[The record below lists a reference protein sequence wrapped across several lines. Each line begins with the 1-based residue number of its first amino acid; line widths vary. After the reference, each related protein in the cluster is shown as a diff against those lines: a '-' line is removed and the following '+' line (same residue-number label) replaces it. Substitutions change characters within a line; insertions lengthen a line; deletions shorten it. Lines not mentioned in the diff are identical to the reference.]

1 VIYACCE
8 ERRRA
13 AVLGNPSLN
22 GIDYLEVLDHDA
34 PPGSPRQQSLLL
46 HCLKAAPANLQPANV
61 LITGGESIT
70 GVSAVWIA
78 PATNL
83 PPEAEPAEV
92 TYFGSLPNAANVLVV
107 RTNEYG
113 DFSPYT
119 LRLVGDAEQA
129 SVDPFEV
136 TESLDGFDPQL
147 TEVTFNFKVECGP
160 DFDCLPATP
169 PCPPEDPSPPPI
181 NYLTKDYGSFKTVLL
196 DRLNQ
201 LLPEWQGTSEADIGI
216 VLAELIAAV
225 GDHLSYQQ
233 DAVSTEAY
241 LLTARSRIS
250 LRRHARLVDYPVHD
264 GCNAR
269 AWIRLTVSAQFVLD
283 QATTRFYA
291 YAPGMPASLAVGAGN
306 EEAAVLAGVVVF
318 QPMQDATPYPEHN
331 ELQLYTWGDEDCCLP
346 RGATEATLLGSYPNL
361 AVGDVLIFQEVMGPQ
376 TGVAA
381 DADVRHRCAV
391 RLTSVTTTNGRG
403 QPLVDPLF
411 EDGTGAPIV
420 SASQT
425 PTPVTEIAWSAED
438 ALPIPVCISSTFLDS
453 SGAEQSLTGV
463 SVAYGNVVLADHGLT
478 MPATPLD
485 VVPEPTLFYPS
496 TGDRC
501 DPGNPTPFPVRYRPQ
516 LSDRPLTQAVPLPL
530 TGTPT
535 TANPVALQTSGAVG
549 LLDTDGYTS
558 LLVSADAPA
567 SWPQYF
573 GLQAS
578 PNAVDPAN
586 FDLAVVYAP
595 AGAPSPVVLERFTDL
610 TLAPATP
617 NNAIAELNTRSQFVS
632 VPSAFVPPA
641 ANPTAFPAGPTMLAN
656 TGAVDLQDASNTTY
670 LSVQAKN
677 PLAWPPLFGVLAQGD
692 IAAPEQFNLVLVY
705 QPPSGAVGV
714 SVPVV
719 VEETDDLTLA
729 TVSAAFAAGSQL
741 ITVRSFEAEPNVALS
756 AQALTSYDADTAVPA
771 ITLTGALDG
780 VTTDWTAEAD
790 LLGDGPQDTHFV
802 VELESDGTAVLR
814 FGDDVNGARPKSGTG
829 FSAVYRIGNGAAGN
843 VGADS
848 LTYFAGDPRIEACT
862 NPLAAAGG
870 QEPETSEQI
879 RRRAPEAFLTQERA
893 VTMTDYATR
902 TEDNSQVEDAAAALR
917 WTGSWYTVAITAEP
931 TTGGD
936 LVPALRKTLIRYV
949 DRYRLAGQDLMIDGP
964 DYVPLELELTVC
976 VDPDYFRSDVQS
988 SLQLALGSGEL
999 PDGQLAFFAPGRF
1012 TLGGTVYLSPIYR
1025 AARSVAGVQTVT
1037 ATVFQ
1042 PQGPSTTVYL
1052 DQGEIPLSPSQV
1064 ARLDNDPSYPGHGRL
1079 TLVLEGGK

>member
-1 VIYACCE
+1 MIYACCE

-46 HCLKAAPANLQPANV
+46 HCLKTAPASLRPANV

-70 GVSAVWIA
+70 GITAAWIA

-92 TYFGSLPNAANVLVV
+92 AYFGSLPDAANVLVV
-107 RTNEYG
+107 RTNKYG
-113 DFSPYT
+113 DFSPYS
-119 LRLVGDAEQA
+119 LRLVNDAEQA
-129 SVDPFEV
+129 SEDPLAV

-160 DFDCLPATP
+160 DFECAPATP
-169 PCPPEDPSPPPI
+169 DCPPDLPSPPPI
-181 NYLTKDYGSFKTVLL
+181 SYLAKDYGSFKTILL

-201 LLPEWQGTSEADIGI
+201 LLPEWQGTSEADIGV

-225 GDHLSYQQ
+225 GDQLSYQQ
-233 DAVSTEAY
+233 DAVATEAY
-241 LLTARSRIS
+241 LRTARSRIS

-269 AWIRLTVSAQFVLD
+269 AWIRLTVSAGVVLD

-291 YAPGMPASLAVGAGN
+291 YAPGMPATLAGN
-306 EEAAVLAGVVVF
+306 EEAAVIAGVIVF
-318 QPMQDATPYPEHN
+318 EPMQQATLYPEHN

-346 RGATEATLLGSYPNL
+346 RGATEATLLGSHPDL
-361 AVGDVLIFQEVMGPQ
+361 AVGDVLILQEVVGPQ

-381 DADVRHRCAV
+381 DADIRHRCAV
-391 RLTSVTTTNGRG
+391 RLTSVATTNGRG
-403 QPLVDPLF
+403 EPLVDPLF

-425 PTPVTEIAWSAED
+425 PTPVTEIAWSAAD
-438 ALPIPVCISSTFLDS
+438 ALPFPVCISSTFLDA
-453 SGAEQSLTGV
+453 SGTARSLTGV

-478 MPATPLD
+478 IPANPLG

-496 TGDRC
+496 SGDRC
-501 DPGNPTPFPVRYRPQ
+501 EPTAPTPFPGRYRPP
-516 LSDRPLTQAVPLPL
+516 LPDRPLTQAVPLPL
-530 TGTPT
+530 TGSPVTPD
-535 TANPVALQTSGAVG
+535 PVPLQTTGAVS
-549 LLDTDGYTS
+549 LLDANGYTS
-558 LLVSADAPA
+558 LLVSADAPS

-573 GLQAS
+573 GIVAS
-578 PNAVDPAN
+578 PNAADPAN

-595 AGAPSPVVLERFTDL
+595 TGAVLERFTDL
-610 TLAPATP
+610 TLASGTP
-617 NNAIAELNTRSQFVS
+617 NNAIAELNASSQFVS
-632 VPSAFVPPA
+632 VPGAFVPPA
-641 ANPTAFPAGPTMLAN
+641 TNPTAFPSGLTMLAS
-656 TGAVDLQDASNTTY
+656 TGSVNLEDAANATY
-670 LSVQAKN
+670 LTVQAKS

-692 IAAPEQFNLVLVY
+692 IAAPEQFDLLLVSL
-705 QPPSGAVGV
+705 PPSGAVGV
-714 SVPVV
+714 PVPVV
-719 VEETDDLTLA
+719 VEEADDLTLA
-729 TVSAAFAAGSQL
+729 TVSAAFASGSQL
-741 ITVRSFEAEPNVALS
+741 ITARSFEAEPNIALS
-756 AQALTSYDADTAVPA
+756 AQALMNYDADTAVPA
-771 ITLTGALDG
+771 ITLTGVLDG
-780 VTTDWTAEAD
+780 VTTPWTPESD
-790 LLGDGPQDTHFV
+790 LLGDGPEDTHFV
-802 VELESDGTAVLR
+802 VEVESDGTAVLR
-814 FGDDVNGARPKSGTG
+814 FGDDVNGARPKSGTT
-829 FSAVYRIGNGAAGN
+829 FSAVYRIGNGAGGN

-870 QEPETSEQI
+870 QEPETAEQI

-893 VTMTDYATR
+893 VTMSDYAAK
-902 TEDNSQVEDAAAALR
+902 TEDNPQVEDASADLR

-931 TTGGD
+931 NTGGD
-936 LVPALRKTLIRYV
+936 VTAALRKTLIRYV

-964 DYVPLELELTVC
+964 DYVPLELQLTVC
-976 VDPDYFRSDVQS
+976 VDPDWFQSDVES
-988 SLQLALGSGEL
+988 SLQVVLGSGQL
-999 PDGQLAFFAPGRF
+999 PDGRPAFFAPGTFR
-1012 TLGGTVYLSPIYR
+1012 LGETVYLSPIYR

-1042 PQGPSTTVYL
+1042 PQGPSTSVYL